1 MDNFRTGHIAIV
13 GRPNVGKS
21 TLLNQLLQ
29 QKISI
34 TSKKAQTTRFQ
45 INGILTESNAQYIF
59 IDTPGFQTQFA
70 SRLNSAMNR
79 VVRQSM
85 QGVDVVLF
93 VIEVMLFGE
102 RDIAAM
108 RELPK
113 DIPVIL
119 VMNKIDLV
127 SDKNL
132 LLPFTQQMSSEF
144 DFAAIVPVSASQKI
158 QIAELLNA
166 IYNYLPISQPLYN
179 SDEITNRS
187 QQFIAGEFIREK
199 MFRLTGDEL
208 PYSTAVVI
216 DQFKDQ
222 EKLIR
227 IHATIFVVK
236 SNQKAIIIGKNGEK
250 LKQIAM
256 KARQD
261 MELLFGKKIFLQVW
275 VKVKRD
281 WVNNEAVLKAWDMN
295 HSVQQV
301 KNHSDGLGR
310 LKE

>member
-1 MDNFRTGHIAIV
+1 MSVMDNFRTGHIAIV

-85 QGVDVVLF
+85 HGVDVVLF
-93 VIEVMLFGE
+93 VIEVMVFGE

-127 SDKNL
+127 ADKNL
-132 LLPFTQQMSSEF
+132 LLPFTQRMSSEF

-158 QIAELLNA
+158 QLTELLSA
-166 IYNYLPISQPLYN
+166 IYSYLPISQPLYN

-187 QQFIAGEFIREK
+187 QHFIAGEFIREK

-227 IHATIFVVK
+227 IHATIFVGK
-236 SNQKAIIIGKNGEK
+236 SNQKAIIIGKDGEK

-261 MELLFGKKIFLQVW
+261 MELLFGKKVFLQVW

-281 WVNNEAVLKAWDMN
+281 WVNNEAVLK
-295 HSVQQV
+295 S
-301 KNHSDGLGR
+301 LGY
-310 LKE
+310 ES

>member
-59 IDTPGFQTQFA
+59 IDTPGFQTQFV

-79 VVRQSM
+79 VVKQSM
-85 QGVDVVLF
+85 HGVDVVLF
-93 VIEVMLFGE
+93 VIEAMLFGE
-102 RDIAAM
+102 RDTAVLHQ
-108 RELPK
+108 LPK
-113 DIPVIL
+113 DTPVIL
-119 VMNKIDLV
+119 VMNKIDLMA
-127 SDKNL
+127 DKNI
-132 LLPFTQQMSSEF
+132 LLPFTQRMLGEF

-158 QIAELLNA
+158 QLTELLST
-166 IYNYLPISQPLYN
+166 IYSYLPISQPLYCN
-179 SDEITNRS
+179 DEITDRS
-187 QQFIAGEFIREK
+187 QYFIASEFIREK

-216 DQFKDQ
+216 DQFTDQ

-227 IHATIFVVK
+227 IHATIFVEK

-261 MELLFGKKIFLQVW
+261 MESLFGKKVFLQVW
-275 VKVKRD
+275 VKVKRG
-281 WVNNEAVLKAWDMN
+281 WVNNEVVLK
-295 HSVQQV
+295 S
-301 KNHSDGLGR
+301 LGY
-310 LKE
+310 ES